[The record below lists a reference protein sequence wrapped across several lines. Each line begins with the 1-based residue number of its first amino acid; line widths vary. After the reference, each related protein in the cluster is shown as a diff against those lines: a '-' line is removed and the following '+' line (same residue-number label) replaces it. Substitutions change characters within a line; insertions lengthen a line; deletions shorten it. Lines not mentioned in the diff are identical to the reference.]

1 MPYKDSEVEIL
12 LVEDNKSDAEM
23 AIRALTKNKVSDK
36 IVHLND
42 GAEALEFIFCTGK
55 YAERDIR
62 QLPKLILLDLKMPKV
77 NGIEVLERLKSD
89 PRTMRVPVVILT
101 SSKENS
107 DLEKCYAKGANSYI
121 VKPVEFVAY
130 VKAVAE
136 MGNYWT
142 SLNQLPL

>member
-101 SSKENS
+101 SSKENP

>member
-1 MPYKDSEVEIL
+1 MEIL

-101 SSKENS
+101 SSKENP